1 MASSITTKIIK
12 KTGRPL
18 KSDAQKQETKDKN
31 KAKQAK
37 DFLEK
42 NQLYREM
49 GLDLRRGRY
58 SKEHNL
64 NQKEMFYKAYGIIV

>member
-1 MASSITTKIIK
+1 MFNK
-12 KTGRPL
+12 KTGRPP
-18 KSDAQKQETKDKN
+18 KTDIEKQETKDKN

-42 NQLYREM
+42 NKKYREM

-58 SKEHNL
+58 SAEHNL
-64 NQKEMFYKAYGIIV
+64 NQKKMFYEAHGIIV

>member
-1 MASSITTKIIK
+1 MASSINTETFK
-12 KTGRPL
+12 KTGRPP

-31 KAKQAK
+31 KLKQAK

>member
-1 MASSITTKIIK
+1 MASSINTETFK
-12 KTGRPL
+12 KTGRPP

-31 KAKQAK
+31 KLKQAK

-49 GLDLRRGRY
+49 GLDC
-58 SKEHNL
+58 
-64 NQKEMFYKAYGIIV
+64 IILIKKKCFTKRMGS